1 MVHTSGL
8 QIQVYTWELGEAF
21 TKLDGFYNLMTT
33 AERPHKHT
41 HTHTHI
47 NSYTHSH
54 SLLHQISEVF
64 RSQY

>member
-21 TKLDGFYNLMTT
+21 TKLDGFYNLIWQPL

-41 HTHTHI
+41 HTQATLRL
-47 NSYTHSH
+47 T
-54 SLLHQISEVF
+54 QPPPPDK
-64 RSQY
+64 